1 MQIKK
6 QKNDERI
13 EDTRYSGVI
22 PEEVF
27 REMPEEIIDQ
37 YFLWDEVFKREIE
50 LHPELVLPLIEE
62 VFHKSYPAG
71 IRIRLL
77 ATEYVVRRIHKGEGA
92 TLNSVYADL
101 AVQIEKRDIYHMEC
115 QMKKDQG
122 MVLRMLE
129 YDFHI
134 GLTYST
140 VPGGMES
147 GMEMMLPRSVIIYL
161 NDRDNMASEEKC
173 IIQFADG
180 NVMEY
185 RVPVMK
191 VQKYSLSMIEQKALF
206 MLVPFLPIRFKKYLG
221 GKTDEPEVKQVR
233 KELTGFIRECMIMV
247 ERAKGNG
254 TLTQL
259 TGEDIMEFLSLTCD
273 SLLKKEPELGKEVHE
288 IMNPTIKLPREIAA
302 EKVKEAMEKADEER
316 KQAYE
321 EVRRMNEELE
331 KADEERKQAYEE
343 LRRVSEE
350 QKQADEEKESSI
362 RKLVCRFRQSGQS
375 FQEIKEAL
383 QDIFSLSEE
392 KAEEKCKR
400 YWSE

>member
-6 QKNDERI
+6 QKNEGRI
-13 EDTRYSGVI
+13 EDARYSGVI

-50 LHPELVLPLIEE
+50 LHPELILPLIEE
-62 VFHKSYPAG
+62 VFHKSYPTG

-77 ATEYVVRRIHKGEGA
+77 TTEYVVRRLHKVEGV
-92 TLNSVYADL
+92 TLNSVYADI
-101 AVQIEKRDIYHMEC
+101 AVQIGKRDIYHMEC
-115 QMKKDQG
+115 QMNKEQG

-134 GLTYST
+134 GLTYGT
-140 VPGGMES
+140 VSGDMKS
-147 GMEMMLPRSVIIYL
+147 GMEMVLPRSVIIYL
-161 NDRDNMASEEKC
+161 NERDNMASEEKC
-173 IIQFADG
+173 IIRFADG
-180 NVMEY
+180 NIMEY
-185 RVPVMK
+185 CVPVMK

-206 MLVPFLPIRFKKYLG
+206 MLVPFLPVRFKGYFGRKKSG
-221 GKTDEPEVKQVR
+221 PAAEQVR
-233 KELTGFIRECMIMV
+233 KELTGFVRECMMMI
-247 ERAKGNG
+247 ERAKENG

-302 EKVKEAMEKADEER
+302 EKIKEIMEKADEER

-321 EVRRMNEELE
+321 EVRKMNEELE
-331 KADEERKQAYEE
+331 KADEE
-343 LRRVSEE
+343 
-350 QKQADEEKESSI
+350 KESSI
-362 RKLVCRFRQSGQS
+362 RRLVCRFRQSGQS
-375 FQEIKEAL
+375 LQEVKEAL
-383 QDIFSLSEE
+383 QDIFSLCEE
-392 KAEEKCKR
+392 KAEEKCKQ
-400 YWSE
+400 YWNE